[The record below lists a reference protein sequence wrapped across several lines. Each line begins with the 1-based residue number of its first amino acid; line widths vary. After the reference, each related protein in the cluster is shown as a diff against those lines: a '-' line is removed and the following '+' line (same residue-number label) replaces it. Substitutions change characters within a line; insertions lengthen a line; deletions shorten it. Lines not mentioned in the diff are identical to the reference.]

1 MKKMPVTF
9 SGHGIPMIALAHNDL
24 TAAFNHI
31 GQEVIP
37 RFGKP
42 KAILS
47 ICAHGYADGT
57 YIQSA
62 EKPRQIY
69 DMYGFPNG
77 LYEVQYPVSGN
88 VTLPWTC

>member
-1 MKKMPVTF
+1 MKKMPVIF
-9 SGHGIPMIALAHNDL
+9 SGHGSPMIALAHNDL

-31 GQEVIP
+31 GQEVIS

-47 ICAHGYADGT
+47 ICVHWYADGT

-62 EKPRQIY
+62 EKKPPDLRHVRVPR
-69 DMYGFPNG
+69 
-77 LYEVQYPVSGN
+77 
-88 VTLPWTC
+88 

>member
-1 MKKMPVTF
+1 MKKMPVIF
-9 SGHGIPMIALAHNDL
+9 SGHGSPMIALAHNDL

-31 GQEVIP
+31 GQEVIS

-47 ICAHGYADGT
+47 ICAHWYADGT

-62 EKPRQIY
+62 ENPAR
-69 DMYGFPNG
+69 F
-77 LYEVQYPVSGN
+77 
-88 VTLPWTC
+88 TTCTDSRMNCMKCSIR